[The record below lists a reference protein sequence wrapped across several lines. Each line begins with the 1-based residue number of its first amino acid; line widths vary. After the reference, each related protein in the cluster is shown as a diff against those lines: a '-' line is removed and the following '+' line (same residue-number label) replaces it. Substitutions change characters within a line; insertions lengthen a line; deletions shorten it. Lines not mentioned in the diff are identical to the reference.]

1 MKTSNL
7 FWKEIQVGQFIEESM
22 DMGYLDGKLI
32 SNDSKSAKSFLDIV
46 SKLEVMSVMEN
57 PQNGIRATLKD
68 ETNFSMNVLVLGITE
83 KMELSLKMIVGKQ
96 ETIDW
101 YLTNVPEEKLL
112 TTTYKNNGG
121 NSAETKNSNNNKIWS
136 KLKSLW
142 S

>member
-32 SNDSKSAKSFLDIV
+32 SNDSKNANLFLDIV
-46 SKLEVMSVMEN
+46 SKLEIMSVMGN
-57 PQNGIRATLKD
+57 PQNGIRAILKD

-101 YLTNVPEEKLL
+101 YLKNVPEEKLL
-112 TTTYKNNGG
+112 ITTYKNNGEK
-121 NSAETKNSNNNKIWS
+121 SAETKNSNKIWS
-136 KLKSLW
+136 KLKNLW
-142 S
+142 A